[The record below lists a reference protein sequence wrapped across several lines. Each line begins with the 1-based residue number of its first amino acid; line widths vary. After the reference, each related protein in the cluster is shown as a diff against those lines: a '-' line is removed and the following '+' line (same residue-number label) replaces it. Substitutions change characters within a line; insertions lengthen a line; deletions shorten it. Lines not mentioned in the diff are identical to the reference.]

1 MAKKV
6 LITGGA
12 GYKGTLLTEA
22 LLDHGHEVTCL
33 DNFMYGFQPILP
45 FSMNPQFS
53 VINKDVRNLEKKD
66 VEKYDVVY
74 HLAGL
79 SGFPACKA
87 NAHSAQTINVDAT
100 GVLVSLLRPDQMI
113 VYASTTSLYGQSGAK
128 LDETSEV
135 VPVSSYGITKY
146 AAEKICMTHPKAISF
161 RFATIFGSS
170 IKMRPEL
177 LLNDFVYKAF
187 VERAIVIFD
196 GHSVRTFLHI
206 RDAIRAYMMALD
218 DTRLVGG
225 VFNVGADSLNFSK
238 FQIAEAV
245 QKVVEFELV
254 KSSLPDPDRR
264 DFIIGFDKIAKL
276 GFKPTVSLDQGIEE
290 LVRLYRW
297 YRPYLPFN
305 VI

>member
-6 LITGGA
+6 LVTGGA
-12 GYKGTLLTEA
+12 GYKGTLLTQA
-22 LLDHGHEVTCL
+22 LLEKGHEVTCM

-45 FSMNPQFS
+45 FSMNPKFS
-53 VINKDVRNLEKKD
+53 VVNKDVRNLEKKD
-66 VEKYDVVY
+66 VEKFDVVY

-100 GVLVSLLRPDQMI
+100 AKLVSLLNKDQLI
-113 VYASTTSLYGQSGAK
+113 VYASTTSLYGQSGKK

-146 AAEKICMTHPKAISF
+146 EAEKICMKHPKAISF

-177 LLNDFVYKAF
+177 LLNDFVYKAL

-206 RDAIRAYMMALD
+206 QDAIYAYMMALENSNMIGE
-218 DTRLVGG
+218 VY
-225 VFNVGADSLNFSK
+225 NVGADSLNFSK
-238 FQIAEAV
+238 FQIAEKVA
-245 QKVVEFELV
+245 KVVEFELV
-254 KSSLPDPDRR
+254 KSALPDPDRR
-264 DFIIGFDKIAKL
+264 DFIIGFDKITKL
-276 GFKPTVSLDQGIEE
+276 GFKPTVSLEQGIEE